1 MSTTEERWA
10 RAELTLGAGDARRIR
25 RTPAVV
31 IGIIGFLII
40 AVGFTAATDIRRLQS
55 PRGASLAWT
64 EAAVFGDCRAYVE
77 LSRPVDPTT
86 ERRSDSE
93 LCRAL
98 RRGTEDARANS
109 TRIQILPGRVERRG
123 DTATTYVDVRRP
135 EGDVEVQLRLVKRGD
150 DWLVLRD
157 ATACGVLDCP

>member
-1 MSTTEERWA
+1 MTTTEERWA
-10 RAELTLGAGDARRIR
+10 KAELTLGPGDARRIR

-40 AVGFTAATDIRRLQS
+40 AVGFTAATDLRRLQS

-64 EAAVFGDCRAYVE
+64 EAAVFGDCRAYVA

-86 ERRSDSE
+86 ERRSDNE

-109 TRIQILPGRVERRG
+109 TRIQLLPGRVERTG
-123 DTATTYVDVRRP
+123 DTATTYVEVRRP
-135 EGDVEVQLRLVKRGD
+135 EGDIEVRLSLVKRGD

-157 ATACGVLDCP
+157 ATACDALDCP